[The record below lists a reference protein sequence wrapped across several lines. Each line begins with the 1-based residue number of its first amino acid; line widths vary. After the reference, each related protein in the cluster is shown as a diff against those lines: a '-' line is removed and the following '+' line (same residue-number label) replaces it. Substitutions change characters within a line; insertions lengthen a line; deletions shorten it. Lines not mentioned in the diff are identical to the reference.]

1 MISEAEK
8 DEMSEEPEA
17 VAVPEEPQEENLM
30 ETMEKE
36 VEAEETTENA
46 EAPMESVP
54 EELIEE
60 EEKPRKKKK
69 EEEEIVEEK
78 TYTVPLAK
86 AFIMPPRKRSPR
98 AIRMLRAFVVK
109 HMKIPSRAE
118 EEDEEPPKL
127 TITPEVNEYVW
138 GKGIEKPPRKIRVR
152 ATKDKEGNV
161 TVHLAEGE

>member
-8 DEMSEEPEA
+8 EELLKNPEAETVPGEPE
-17 VAVPEEPQEENLM
+17 EDNL
-30 ETMEKE
+30 ETIEKE
-36 VEAEETTENA
+36 VPGEEPDETV
-46 EAPMESVP
+46 EAPMEP
-54 EELIEE
+54 AEELIEE
-60 EEKPRKKKK
+60 EEKPGRKKK

-86 AFIMPPRKRSPR
+86 ALIMPPRKRSPR
-98 AIRMLRAFVVK
+98 AMRILRAFVIK

-138 GKGIEKPPRKIRVR
+138 GKGVEKPPRKIRVR
-152 ATKDKEGNV
+152 VTKDKEGDV
-161 TVHLAEGE
+161 TVHLAQGE